1 MSVTCSSW
9 WKYWVPIKKGKNT
22 LLLQALCLQEKSR
35 VSQSLTPLHTR
46 THTHCLRWERL
57 VYCSPAELWLGLFG
71 TPVGAVQLLEGGRAA
86 NDSADGPAPP
96 LPPEPPQAAA
106 HTLKFLRS
114 GTSKQPACAPL
125 EYQNK
130 TLQSYFSPN
139 PFFFFLKKLF
149 YFFCGN
155 PLSFSQNVLRNVVYS
170 KSIPQVLHNS
180 LRAVSKYQ
188 NNHLVNWS
196 ALAHAGYK

>member
-1 MSVTCSSW
+1 MTFCCLHCVCNMF
-9 WKYWVPIKKGKNT
+9 KLVEVLGAHQKGKKHSAITST
-22 LLLQALCLQEKSR
+22 LSAGKK
-35 VSQSLTPLHTR
+35 QSITEPNPPLHTR

-57 VYCSPAELWLGLFG
+57 VYCSPAELRLGLFG

-139 PFFFFLKKLF
+139 PFFFFLKKALLF
-149 YFFCGN
+149 LLWKPTIFF
-155 PLSFSQNVLRNVVYS
+155 PEH
-170 KSIPQVLHNS
+170 P
-180 LRAVSKYQ
+180 A
-188 NNHLVNWS
+188 
-196 ALAHAGYK
+196 

>member
-1 MSVTCSSW
+1 M
-9 WKYWVPIKKGKNT
+9 
-22 LLLQALCLQEKSR
+22 
-35 VSQSLTPLHTR
+35 
-46 THTHCLRWERL
+46 
-57 VYCSPAELWLGLFG
+57 
-71 TPVGAVQLLEGGRAA
+71 GAVQLLEGGRAA

-155 PLSFSQNVLRNVVYS
+155 PLSFSQNILCNVVYS

>member
-1 MSVTCSSW
+1 MFKLVE
-9 WKYWVPIKKGKNT
+9 VLGAHQKGKKHSAITST
-22 LLLQALCLQEKSR
+22 LSAGKK
-35 VSQSLTPLHTR
+35 QSITEPNPPSTH

-57 VYCSPAELWLGLFG
+57 VYCSPAELRLGLFG

-149 YFFCGN
+149 YFFCVN